1 MYSACQW
8 PIVRLVKCLGVNGI
22 ATAMDIKY
30 QKKIDTTLGV
40 VLMLPILE
48 NNLTEKFENKMKKV
62 GDDVSNP

>member
-8 PIVRLVKCLGVNGI
+8 TIVRLVKCLGVNGI

-30 QKKIDTTLGV
+30 QTKLDTTLGA
-40 VLMLPILE
+40 VLLLPILE

-62 GDDVSNP
+62 GDV